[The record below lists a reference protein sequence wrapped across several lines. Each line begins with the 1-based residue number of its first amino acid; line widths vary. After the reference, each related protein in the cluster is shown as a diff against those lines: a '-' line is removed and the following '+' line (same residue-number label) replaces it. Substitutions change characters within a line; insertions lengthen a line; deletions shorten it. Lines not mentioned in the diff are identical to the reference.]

1 MRAVFNIV
9 PLTKCGGNLMSSVSC
24 VDGKADIDDIAGG
37 TGVGG
42 RSDGGGVDDVSP
54 GDEICPPLI
63 W

>member
-1 MRAVFNIV
+1 
-9 PLTKCGGNLMSSVSC
+9 MSSVSC

-42 RSDGGGVDDVSP
+42 RSDEGGGVDDVSP
-54 GDEICPPLI
+54 GDEICPPLM